1 MKKVLL
7 IGIGGVYNYG
17 CEAIVRGTTAILKKY
32 DPLIQIHYASYNY
45 KNDKKRLTNCDI
57 IIVNRDRNKTFI
69 FLKRILRKF
78 LSRIHITYS
87 IPYDSFGWISKMSI
101 DTVFSIGGDIYT
113 LTANGKYN
121 NNLPMFLE
129 NCATHNIRYILWG
142 ASIGPF
148 IKNEEAFNYY
158 REHLKKINLIVVR
171 EKNTMQYLK
180 NMGITY
186 KVILAPDPA
195 FFVQTS
201 VSENNNSKQ
210 NLLGIN
216 MSPLSAIYEYGT
228 LEKGLDVQRKAII
241 HILLKTEYN
250 IMLIPHVFSK
260 NHLDNDLWYMMQLFE
275 TIPENYKD
283 RISVFK
289 EDVGFLGIKR
299 ELCQCKLVIAARM
312 HCAIN
317 AIEANVPVLFLSYSE
332 KSKGMANFVYNSTN
346 AVMKL
351 SEFCDDDALIDRIN
365 NWDEK
370 STIENIKKYDFS
382 SILNFES

>member
-78 LSRIHITYS
+78 LSWIHITYS

-148 IKNEEAFNYY
+148 TRNEEAFNYY
-158 REHLKKINLIVVR
+158 QEHLTRPNHIVVR
-171 EKNTMQYLK
+171 EKNTMEYLK
-180 NMGITY
+180 NMG
-186 KVILAPDPA
+186 VINRVTLAPDPG
-195 FFVQTS
+195 FFVQMDI
-201 VSENNNSKQ
+201 SEKNLSKKDI
-210 NLLGIN
+210 LGIN
-216 MSPLSAIYEYGT
+216 LSPLSALYEYGT
-228 LEKGLDVQRKAII
+228 LEKSLEVQK
-241 HILLKTEYN
+241 KSNY
-250 IMLIPHVFSK
+250 SYY
-260 NHLDNDLWYMMQLFE
+260 D
-275 TIPENYKD
+275 ENSIQYY
-283 RISVFK
+283 
-289 EDVGFLGIKR
+289 
-299 ELCQCKLVIAARM
+299 
-312 HCAIN
+312 
-317 AIEANVPVLFLSYSE
+317 ANSP
-332 KSKGMANFVYNSTN
+332 
-346 AVMKL
+346 
-351 SEFCDDDALIDRIN
+351 CI
-365 NWDEK
+365 
-370 STIENIKKYDFS
+370 
-382 SILNFES
+382 